1 MNMMNHIVLPEK
13 TQQLLANA
21 PLTGQ
26 DADEKVRFM
35 LENEYLRRLGQYRRT
50 DLLMTRK
57 YGMTFNEFVSRRITR
72 EKGYSWESE
81 SDAMKWET
89 AVSSIRDME
98 DQLKK
103 LREYSHV

>member
-1 MNMMNHIVLPEK
+1 MNHVALPEK

-26 DADEKVRFM
+26 DADEKIRFM
-35 LENEYLRRLGQYRRT
+35 LENEYLRRLGQCRRA
-50 DLLMTRK
+50 DLLLTHK
-57 YGMTFNEFVSRRITR
+57 YGMTFDEFVSRRITR

-89 AVSSIRDME
+89 IVSSMKDME
-98 DQLKK
+98 DHLRK
-103 LREYSHV
+103 LRKHSYV